1 MFGLNNKEKTVI
13 KEIYICL
20 QNEKK
25 NVWICFVEPQ
35 NQQKTDNTVFI
46 RKNILNLQKK
56 ITIIM
61 DN

>member
-25 NVWICFVEPQ
+25 MFGFVLLSP
-35 NQQKTDNTVFI
+35 KI
-46 RKNILNLQKK
+46 SRKQIIQFLSGK
-56 ITIIM
+56 IF
-61 DN
+61 